1 MNKPVYL
8 GLSILDISKTKV
20 YEFWHDCLKPKYNNK
35 TKLRYMGTD
44 SFIAHIKTEDI
55 YKDILEDVET
65 RFDTS
70 NYNVNRP
77 LPMGKKQKSAWVN
90 EGWTSR
96 PNYEEICWLK
106 AQNICLFK
114 RQWGW
119 KHKGKRHRK
128 ACNKKSPKFKDFK
141 ICLNASQIINKVNYL
156 ENKEIHV
163 NSLKENHREFIENN
177 K

>member
-77 LPMGKKQKSAWVN
+77 LPMGK
-90 EGWTSR
+90 
-96 PNYEEICWLK
+96 
-106 AQNICLFK
+106 
-114 RQWGW
+114 
-119 KHKGKRHRK
+119 
-128 ACNKKSPKFKDFK
+128 NKKVLGSMKDELVGQIMRKFVGLRPKTFAYLKDNEDESTK
-141 ICLNASQIINKVNYL
+141 AKGTERRVIKKVL
-156 ENKEIHV
+156 
-163 NSLKENHREFIENN
+163 SLKISKFA
-177 K
+177 

>member
-77 LPMGKKQKSAWVN
+77 LPMGK
-90 EGWTSR
+90 
-96 PNYEEICWLK
+96 
-106 AQNICLFK
+106 
-114 RQWGW
+114 
-119 KHKGKRHRK
+119 
-128 ACNKKSPKFKDFK
+128 NKKVLGSMKDELVGQIMRKFVGLRPKTYAYLKDNEDESTK
-141 ICLNASQIINKVNYL
+141 AKGTERRVIKKVL
-156 ENKEIHV
+156 
-163 NSLKENHREFIENN
+163 SLKISKFA
-177 K
+177 